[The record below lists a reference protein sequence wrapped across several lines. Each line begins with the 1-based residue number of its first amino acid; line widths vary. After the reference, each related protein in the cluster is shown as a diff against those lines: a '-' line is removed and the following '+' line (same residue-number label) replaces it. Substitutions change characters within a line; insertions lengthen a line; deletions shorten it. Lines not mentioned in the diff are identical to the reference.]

1 MAISLSPEELTSV
14 VRLKNFSV
22 TVTASVVT
30 EEPPES
36 EAPPESGGGEEPLVT
51 VVAVTAEL
59 VGDPDSGIVVTP
71 GETSVTISG
80 RHITGFVDKLTYV
93 DDGQSDKTQTPK
105 TAIGIQNMPQG
116 QNLFNLDQ
124 DPKKSL
130 ERQFKII
137 VTLSDDST
145 ETAVLTQT
153 VENDLDSIKD
163 FMGSYFK

>member
-1 MAISLSPEELTSV
+1 MAISLSPEELDPV
-14 VRLKNFSV
+14 IRLKNFSV
-22 TVTASVVT
+22 TVTASVIAEETT
-30 EEPPES
+30 ETEGS
-36 EAPPESGGGEEPLVT
+36 EEGGGEEPVVT

-80 RHITGFVDKLTYV
+80 RHVTGFVDKLTYV